1 MNMHQ
6 VLVVDNDENI
16 LSAFEDYLS
25 KKNCTMIGVSTT
37 EIGLKKMRQQNF
49 DLLIA
54 DVSVASKL
62 EIDFIMQA
70 KKLQSNL
77 KIIAITGYSD
87 KLRDFNMKMNGA
99 DYLFIKPLE
108 LKKLNK
114 AVDLCLKQSQQEIS

>member
-1 MNMHQ
+1 MHQ

-16 LSAFEDYLS
+16 LSAFEDFLS
-25 KKNCTMIGVSTT
+25 KKNCKMIGAPTT
-37 EIGLKKMRQQNF
+37 EVGLKKMKLQNF

-54 DVSVASKL
+54 DISVASKL
-62 EIDFIMQA
+62 ETDFIMQA

-87 KLRDFNMKMNGA
+87 KIRDFNMKMKGA

-114 AVDLCLKQSQQEIS
+114 AVDFCLRQSQEEIS

>member
-16 LSAFEDYLS
+16 LSAFEEYLI
-25 KKNCTMIGVSTT
+25 KKNCNMIGAPTT
-37 EIGLKKMRQQNF
+37 EVGLKKMKQQNF

-62 EIDFIMQA
+62 ETDFIMEA
-70 KKLQSNL
+70 KKLQSNIR
-77 KIIAITGYSD
+77 IIAITSYSD
-87 KLRDFNMKMNGA
+87 KIRESNMKINGA

-114 AVDLCLKQSQQEIS
+114 AVDYCLKQNQKIIS